1 MYIKVNSPATRRI
14 ALRIEGFEEP
24 VRAEFNEEGV
34 ARVTSDEGEALAR
47 EVEGITIEQRE
58 ERTQEEDE

>member
-14 ALRIEGFEEP
+14 ALRLKGFDEP
-24 VRAEFNEEGV
+24 VRAEFNDEGV
-34 ARVTSDEGEALAR
+34 ARVTSEVGEALAA